1 MRHASIVIA
10 LIALVPLAADAKP
23 KKDKGGGKA
32 KVSAKGHTD
41 KAAKAHKA
49 GKFDVALT
57 ELQAAYE
64 IDPQPK
70 LLFAI
75 AQVQAK
81 LDQCPDAI
89 ANYEK
94 FLASEKN
101 KQKQT
106 VVKQAIAACN
116 EKVAAATVPMPSTPP
131 EPTPEDALVAPAPP
145 PVTTPDPAPLPIASP
160 GSAGA
165 DSIDNAPMPTVEDS
179 PIPALRPSATVSAK
193 PWYKDVLGDALV
205 LSGIAAGAVS
215 IVMYTGAR
223 SSLDDAESAA
233 TLDDYE
239 SNVADAKDKRTYS
252 LVLAGGSAVLI
263 GAGILRYKLRDKG
276 EARGVAI
283 APTRGGGFITWT
295 GGF

>member
-1 MRHASIVIA
+1 MRHASILIA

-23 KKDKGGGKA
+23 KGKGKGGGRA
-32 KVSAKGHTD
+32 KVSAKVHTD

-57 ELQAAYE
+57 ELQAAYA

-89 ANYEK
+89 VNYEK
-94 FLASEKN
+94 YLEAEKS
-101 KQKQT
+101 KQKQA

-116 EKVAAATVPMPSTPP
+116 DKVAAAAAAVPTTPP
-131 EPTPEDALVAPAPP
+131 EPTPEDALVAPAPTP
-145 PVTTPDPAPLPIASP
+145 TPIAPDPAPLPI
-160 GSAGA
+160 
-165 DSIDNAPMPTVEDS
+165 DSAPMPTVEDS
-179 PIPALRPSATVSAK
+179 PLAASRPVVVSAK
-193 PWYKDVLGDALV
+193 PWYKDVVGDALV

-233 TLDDYE
+233 TLEDYE
-239 SNVADAKDKRTYS
+239 SNVDTAKDKRMYS
-252 LVLAGGSAVLI
+252 ILLAGGSAVLI
-263 GAGILRYKLRDKG
+263 GAGVLRYKLRDKG
-276 EARGVAI
+276 ETRGVAI

>member
-10 LIALVPLAADAKP
+10 LIALIPLTADAKP
-23 KKDKGGGKA
+23 KKKGKGGKA
-32 KVSAKGHTD
+32 KVSAKVHTD

-49 GKFDVALT
+49 GEFDVALT
-57 ELQAAYE
+57 ELKAAYA

-94 FLASEKN
+94 FLAVEKN
-101 KQKQT
+101 KQKQA
-106 VVKQAIAACN
+106 VVRQAIAACT
-116 EKVAAATVPMPSTPP
+116 EKVAATPVPSDPP
-131 EPTPEDALVAPAPP
+131 EPTPEDALVAPATEPI
-145 PVTTPDPAPLPIASP
+145 TPEPAPLPI
-160 GSAGA
+160 
-165 DSIDNAPMPTVEDS
+165 DDQPMPTVEDS
-179 PIPALRPSATVSAK
+179 PLPPPPAAVTVTVSAK

-215 IVMYTGAR
+215 IVMYSGAR
-223 SSLDDAESAA
+223 SSLEDAESAA
-233 TLDDYE
+233 TLDEYE
-239 SNVADAKDKRTYS
+239 RDVSDAKDKRMYA
-252 LVLAGGSAVLI
+252 VILAGGSAVLI
-263 GAGILRYKLRDKG
+263 GAGILRYKLRDTG

-283 APTRGGGFITWT
+283 APTRGGGFVTWT